1 MGDRRSVIEVKQHW
15 AQNSS
20 LYRAVPSFTQISPL
34 YMAVPN
40 FFSNFP
46 FVQGCSKLS
55 NFPCVQGCSKL
66 FTCGEARRS
75 MDHNSSPSHFI
86 WLLEAFRSRRDT
98 GTYIFEAREFDSE
111 AICILRGRPEA
122 VDKAVASY

>member
-1 MGDRRSVIEVKQHW
+1 MVKGRSETYDVQIGITGADSNNYCAAVKIRVK
-15 AQNSS
+15 NYECLSTS
-20 LYRAVPSFTQISPL
+20 G
-34 YMAVPN
+34 
-40 FFSNFP
+40 FF
-46 FVQGCSKLS
+46 LS
-55 NFPCVQGCSKL
+55 L

-122 VDKAVASY
+122 VDKAVASYCAIGGCENR